1 MMKRRYMI
9 PLLILV
15 VLGIAYWA
23 GPRLP
28 RTELNT
34 DLPDLPV
41 GIDRISEYVQD
52 REARL
57 PVKPDNQGIIL
68 WGDSVAQPTTYVLLY
83 LHGFT
88 ASRFE
93 GQPIIS
99 DFVKEFRVNAYLPRL
114 AAHGLQ
120 GTEAMLGMTPANL
133 YNSAKEALVIAH
145 KLGKKVIIMGTSTG
159 CTLALMLAADFPQL
173 VDGLI
178 LYSPNIQIKN
188 NFAPLLSGP
197 WGLQI
202 ARLFHGGR
210 YYNSSDAPDSEDCKY
225 WNCRYRVE
233 AQVYLQQLLDMR
245 MNRKE
250 FARVHQPV
258 FLGYYY
264 KDAEHQD
271 QTIEVKAA
279 LRMFDELG
287 TPPDRKVKVAF
298 PEAGV
303 HVIACG
309 LSSKAIPQVREK
321 TFEFAR
327 QVLKLK
333 QAE

>member
-1 MMKRRYMI
+1 MI
-9 PLLILV
+9 ILFVIVLLI
-15 VLGIAYWA
+15 VLYYV

-28 RTELNT
+28 RMPLDTA
-34 DLPDLPV
+34 LPTVSVPV
-41 GIDRISEYVQD
+41 DSLEVYVQGKD
-52 REARL
+52 AGL
-57 PVKPDNQGIIL
+57 PVKPGNGGEIV
-68 WGDSVAQPTTYVLLY
+68 WADSIGQTTPYVLLY
-83 LHGFT
+83 LHGFS
-88 ASRFE
+88 ASHYE
-93 GQPIIS
+93 GFPITR
-99 DFVKEFRVNAYLPRL
+99 DFIKEFKVNAYLPRL
-114 AAHGLQ
+114 AAHGLDVP
-120 GTEAMLGMTPANL
+120 EPLLDMTPANL
-133 YNSAKEALVIAH
+133 YNSAKEALVVAH
-145 KLGKKVIIMGTSTG
+145 RLGQKVVIMGTSTG

-188 NFAPLLSGP
+188 SFAPLLSGP

-202 ARLFHGGR
+202 ARLFHGGK
-210 YYNSSDAPDSEDCKY
+210 YYQSTDAPDSEDCKY

-271 QTIEVKAA
+271 QTVEVKAA

-287 TPPDRKVKVAF
+287 TPADQKMKVAF

-321 TFEFAR
+321 TFEFTR
-327 QVLKLK
+327 KILGI
-333 QAE
+333 

>member
-1 MMKRRYMI
+1 MI
-9 PLLILV
+9 FLLVIVLLV
-15 VLGIAYWA
+15 VLYYA

-28 RTELNT
+28 RIPLNTEL
-34 DLPDLPV
+34 PD
-41 GIDRISEYVQD
+41 ISVSPDSLEAYVRGKD
-52 REARL
+52 AEL
-57 PVKPDNQGIIL
+57 PVKPGNGGEIVWADTVGK
-68 WGDSVAQPTTYVLLY
+68 TTPYVLLY
-83 LHGFT
+83 LHGFS
-88 ASRFE
+88 ASRYE
-93 GQPIIS
+93 GFPITH
-99 DFVKEFRVNAYLPRL
+99 DFIKEFGVNAYLPRL
-114 AAHGLQ
+114 AAHGLDV
-120 GTEAMLGMTPANL
+120 TEPLLDMTPVNL

-145 KLGKKVIIMGTSTG
+145 KLGQKVVIMATSTG
-159 CTLALMLAADFPQL
+159 CTLALMLAADYPRL

-202 ARLFHGGR
+202 ARLFHGGK
-210 YYNSSDAPDSEDCKY
+210 YYISSDAPDSEDCKY
-225 WNCRYRVE
+225 WYCRYRVE

-264 KDAEHQD
+264 KDEKHQD

-287 TPPDRKVKVAF
+287 TPANRKMKVAF
-298 PEAGV
+298 PDAGV

-309 LSSKAIPQVREK
+309 LSSKAIPEVRQK

-327 QVLKLK
+327 QMLGL
-333 QAE
+333 QSE

>member
-1 MMKRRYMI
+1 MI
-9 PLLILV
+9 FLLVIVLLV
-15 VLGIAYWA
+15 VLYYA

-28 RTELNT
+28 RIPLNTEL
-34 DLPDLPV
+34 PD
-41 GIDRISEYVQD
+41 ISVSLDSLEAYVRGKD
-52 REARL
+52 AEF
-57 PVKPDNQGIIL
+57 PVKPGNEGEIVWADTVGK
-68 WGDSVAQPTTYVLLY
+68 TTPYVLLY
-83 LHGFT
+83 LHGFS
-88 ASRFE
+88 ASRYE
-93 GQPIIS
+93 GFPITH
-99 DFVKEFRVNAYLPRL
+99 DFIKEFGVNAYLPRL
-114 AAHGLQ
+114 AAHGLDVP
-120 GTEAMLGMTPANL
+120 EPLLDMTPVNL

-145 KLGKKVIIMGTSTG
+145 KLGQKVVIMATSTG
-159 CTLALMLAADFPQL
+159 CTLALMLAADYPRL

-202 ARLFHGGR
+202 ARLFHGGK
-210 YYNSSDAPDSEDCKY
+210 YYISSDAPDSEDCKY
-225 WNCRYRVE
+225 WYCRYRVE

-264 KDAEHQD
+264 KDEKHQD

-287 TPPDRKVKVAF
+287 TPANRKMKVAF
-298 PEAGV
+298 PDAGV

-309 LSSKAIPQVREK
+309 LSSKAIPEVRQK

-327 QVLKLK
+327 QMLGF
-333 QAE
+333 QGE

>member
-1 MMKRRYMI
+1 MQMKKLMI
-9 PLLILV
+9 FLFVIILLV
-15 VLGIAYWA
+15 VFYYI

-28 RTELNT
+28 RTPLNT
-34 DLPDLPV
+34 ELPDIAVPL
-41 GIDRISEYVQD
+41 DSLETYVRGKD
-52 REARL
+52 ARL
-57 PVKPDNQGIIL
+57 PVKPGNGGEIV
-68 WGDSVAQPTTYVLLY
+68 WADSSGKTTPYVLLY
-83 LHGFT
+83 LHGFS
-88 ASRFE
+88 ASHYE
-93 GQPIIS
+93 GYPITH
-99 DFVKEFRVNAYLPRL
+99 DFIKEFGMNAYLPRL
-114 AAHGLQ
+114 AAHGLDVQ
-120 GTEAMLGMTPANL
+120 EPLLDMTPANL
-133 YNSAKEALVIAH
+133 YNSAKEALMIAH
-145 KLGKKVIIMGTSTG
+145 KLGQKVIIMSTSTG
-159 CTLALMLAADFPQL
+159 CTLALMLAADYPRL

-178 LYSPNIQIKN
+178 LYSPNIEIKN
-188 NFAPLLSGP
+188 HFAPLLSGP

-202 ARLFHGGR
+202 ARLFHGGK
-210 YYNSSDAPDSEDCKY
+210 YYRSSDASDSEDCKY

-264 KDAEHQD
+264 KDEEHQD

-287 TPPDRKVKVAF
+287 TPEDQKMKVAF

-327 QVLKLK
+327 RILGLQKK
-333 QAE
+333 

>member
-1 MMKRRYMI
+1 MKKRYMI
-9 PLLILV
+9 PLLI
-15 VLGIAYWA
+15 VLGLVILYWV

-34 DLPDLPV
+34 SLPVVPV
-41 GIDRISEYVQD
+41 GIDSISQYVAGQ
-52 REARL
+52 EGAL
-57 PVKPDNQGIIL
+57 PVKPNNESVVL
-68 WGDSVAQPTTYVLLY
+68 WGDSVGQPTEYVLLY

-88 ASRFE
+88 ASRYE
-93 GQPIIS
+93 AYPVTH

-114 AAHGLQ
+114 AAHGLLVD
-120 GTEAMLGMTPANL
+120 EPLLDMTPANL
-133 YNSAKEALVIAH
+133 YDSAKEALVIAH
-145 KLGKKVIIMGTSTG
+145 KLGRKVVIMGTSTG
-159 CTLALMLAADFPQL
+159 CTLGIMLAADFPQL

-178 LYSPNIQIKN
+178 LYSPNIRIKN
-188 NFAPLLSGP
+188 PLAPLLSGP

-202 ARLFHGGR
+202 SRAIHGGK
-210 YYNSSDAPDSEDCKY
+210 YSVSDDPEDSEDCKY
-225 WNCRYRVE
+225 WYCRYRVE

-250 FARVHQPV
+250 FQKVRQPV

-264 KDAEHQD
+264 KDAGHQD

-287 TPPDRKVKVAF
+287 TPADEKVKVAF
-298 PEAGV
+298 PDAGA
-303 HVIACG
+303 HVIACE
-309 LSSKAIPQVREK
+309 LTSKSVAEVRGQ

-327 QVLKLK
+327 KVLKM
-333 QAE
+333 E

>member
-1 MMKRRYMI
+1 MI
-9 PLLILV
+9 FLLVIVLLV
-15 VLGIAYWA
+15 VLYYA

-28 RTELNT
+28 RIPLNME
-34 DLPDLPV
+34 LPD
-41 GIDRISEYVQD
+41 ISVSLDSLEAYVRGKD
-52 REARL
+52 AEL
-57 PVKPDNQGIIL
+57 PVKPGNGGEIVWADTVGK
-68 WGDSVAQPTTYVLLY
+68 TTPYVLLY
-83 LHGFT
+83 LHGFS
-88 ASRFE
+88 ASRYE
-93 GQPIIS
+93 GFPITN
-99 DFVKEFRVNAYLPRL
+99 DFIKKFGVNAYLPRL
-114 AAHGLQ
+114 AAHGLDVP
-120 GTEAMLGMTPANL
+120 EPLLDMTPVNL

-145 KLGKKVIIMGTSTG
+145 KLGQKVVIMATSTG
-159 CTLALMLAADFPQL
+159 CTLALMLAADYPRL

-202 ARLFHGGR
+202 ARLFHGGK
-210 YYNSSDAPDSEDCKY
+210 YYISSDAPDSEDCKY
-225 WNCRYRVE
+225 WYCRYRVE

-264 KDAEHQD
+264 KDEKHQD

-287 TPPDRKVKVAF
+287 TPANRKMKVAF
-298 PEAGV
+298 PDAGV

-309 LSSKAIPQVREK
+309 LSSKAIPEVRQK

-327 QVLKLK
+327 QMLGL
-333 QAE
+333 QSE

>member
-1 MMKRRYMI
+1 MI
-9 PLLILV
+9 FLLIIVLLV
-15 VLGIAYWA
+15 VLYYA

-28 RTELNT
+28 RIPLNTEL
-34 DLPDLPV
+34 PD
-41 GIDRISEYVQD
+41 ISVSLDSLEAYVRGKD
-52 REARL
+52 AEL
-57 PVKPDNQGIIL
+57 PVKPGNGGEIVWADTVGK
-68 WGDSVAQPTTYVLLY
+68 TTPYVLLY
-83 LHGFT
+83 LHGFS
-88 ASRFE
+88 ASRYE
-93 GQPIIS
+93 GFPITH
-99 DFVKEFRVNAYLPRL
+99 DFIKEFGVNAYLPRL
-114 AAHGLQ
+114 AAHGLDVP
-120 GTEAMLGMTPANL
+120 EPLLDMTPVNL

-145 KLGKKVIIMGTSTG
+145 KLGQKVVIMATSTG
-159 CTLALMLAADFPQL
+159 CTLALMLAADYPRL

-202 ARLFHGGR
+202 ARLFHGGK
-210 YYNSSDAPDSEDCKY
+210 YYISSDAPDSEDCKY
-225 WNCRYRVE
+225 WYCRYRVE

-264 KDAEHQD
+264 KDEKHQD

-287 TPPDRKVKVAF
+287 TPANRKMKVAF
-298 PEAGV
+298 PDAGV

-309 LSSKAIPQVREK
+309 LSSKAIPEVRQK

-327 QVLKLK
+327 QMLGL
-333 QAE
+333 QSE

>member
-1 MMKRRYMI
+1 MI
-9 PLLILV
+9 FLLVIVLLV
-15 VLGIAYWA
+15 VLYYA

-28 RTELNT
+28 RIPLNTEL
-34 DLPDLPV
+34 PD
-41 GIDRISEYVQD
+41 ISVSPDSLEAYVRGKD
-52 REARL
+52 AEF
-57 PVKPDNQGIIL
+57 PVKPGNEGEIVWADTVGK
-68 WGDSVAQPTTYVLLY
+68 TTPCVLLY
-83 LHGFT
+83 LHGFS
-88 ASRFE
+88 ASRYE
-93 GQPIIS
+93 GFPITH
-99 DFVKEFRVNAYLPRL
+99 DFIKEFGVNAYLPRL
-114 AAHGLQ
+114 AAHGLDVP
-120 GTEAMLGMTPANL
+120 EPLLDMTPVNL

-145 KLGKKVIIMGTSTG
+145 KLGQKVVIMATSTG
-159 CTLALMLAADFPQL
+159 CTLALMLAADYPRL

-202 ARLFHGGR
+202 ARLFHGGK
-210 YYNSSDAPDSEDCKY
+210 YYISSDAPDSEDCKY
-225 WNCRYRVE
+225 WYCRYRVE

-264 KDAEHQD
+264 KDEKHQD

-287 TPPDRKVKVAF
+287 TPANRKMKVAF
-298 PEAGV
+298 PDAGV

-309 LSSKAIPQVREK
+309 LSSKAIPEVRQK

-327 QVLKLK
+327 QMLGL
-333 QAE
+333 QSE

>member
-1 MMKRRYMI
+1 MQMKKLMI
-9 PLLILV
+9 FLFVIILLV
-15 VLGIAYWA
+15 VFYYI

-28 RTELNT
+28 RTPLNT
-34 DLPDLPV
+34 ELPDIAVPL
-41 GIDRISEYVQD
+41 DSLETYVRGKD
-52 REARL
+52 AKL
-57 PVKPDNQGIIL
+57 PVKPGNGGEIV
-68 WGDSVAQPTTYVLLY
+68 WADSSGKTTPYVLLY
-83 LHGFT
+83 LHGFS
-88 ASRFE
+88 ASHYE
-93 GQPIIS
+93 GYPITH
-99 DFVKEFRVNAYLPRL
+99 DFIKEFGMNAYLPRL
-114 AAHGLQ
+114 AAHGLDVQ
-120 GTEAMLGMTPANL
+120 EPLLDMTPANL
-133 YNSAKEALVIAH
+133 YNSAKEALMIAH
-145 KLGKKVIIMGTSTG
+145 KLGQKVIIMSTSTG
-159 CTLALMLAADFPQL
+159 CTLALMLAADYPRL

-178 LYSPNIQIKN
+178 LYSPNIEIKN
-188 NFAPLLSGP
+188 HFAPLLSGP

-202 ARLFHGGR
+202 ARLFHGGK
-210 YYNSSDAPDSEDCKY
+210 YYRSSDTSDSEDCKY

-264 KDAEHQD
+264 KDEEHQD

-287 TPPDRKVKVAF
+287 TPEDQKMKVAF

-327 QVLKLK
+327 RILGLQKK
-333 QAE
+333 

>member
-1 MMKRRYMI
+1 MQMKKLMI
-9 PLLILV
+9 FLFVIILLV
-15 VLGIAYWA
+15 VFYYI

-28 RTELNT
+28 RTPLNT
-34 DLPDLPV
+34 ELPDIAVPL
-41 GIDRISEYVQD
+41 DSLETYVRGKD
-52 REARL
+52 ARL
-57 PVKPDNQGIIL
+57 PVKPGNGGEIV
-68 WGDSVAQPTTYVLLY
+68 WADSSGKTTPYVLLY
-83 LHGFT
+83 LHGFS
-88 ASRFE
+88 ASHYE
-93 GQPIIS
+93 GYPITH
-99 DFVKEFRVNAYLPRL
+99 DFIKEFGMNAYLPRL
-114 AAHGLQ
+114 AAHGLDVQ
-120 GTEAMLGMTPANL
+120 EPLLDMTPANL
-133 YNSAKEALVIAH
+133 YNSAKEALMIAH
-145 KLGKKVIIMGTSTG
+145 KLGQKVIIMSTSTG
-159 CTLALMLAADFPQL
+159 CTLALMLAADYPRL

-178 LYSPNIQIKN
+178 LYSPNIEIKN
-188 NFAPLLSGP
+188 HFAPLLSGP

-202 ARLFHGGR
+202 ARLFHGGK
-210 YYNSSDAPDSEDCKY
+210 YYRSSDASDSEDCKY

-250 FARVHQPV
+250 FARVYQPV

-264 KDAEHQD
+264 KDEEHQD

-287 TPPDRKVKVAF
+287 TPEDQKMKVAF

-327 QVLKLK
+327 RILGLQKK
-333 QAE
+333 